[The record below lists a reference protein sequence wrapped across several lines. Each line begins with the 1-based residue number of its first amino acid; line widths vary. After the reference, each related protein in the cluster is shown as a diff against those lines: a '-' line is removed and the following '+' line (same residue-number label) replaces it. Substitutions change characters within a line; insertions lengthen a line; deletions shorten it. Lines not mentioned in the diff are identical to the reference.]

1 MELIYHAAI
10 LYMSIHVVTHNT
22 KTSGIHTCRFEYLLL
37 IYDKLNGRIPCS
49 RETPGSGN
57 YVQKE
62 ISFASDQQYHISFRL
77 PEQTTR
83 YGVSGV
89 GSTSDLYCPLRLL
102 HFLQ

>member
-1 MELIYHAAI
+1 MGFIYHAAI
-10 LYMSIHVVTHNT
+10 LYMSIHVIAYYT

-37 IYDKLNGRIPCS
+37 IYDKLNGPIPCM
-49 RETPGSGN
+49 ETPGSGN

-62 ISFASDQQYHISFRL
+62 ISFASDQQYNISFRL

-89 GSTSDLYCPLRLL
+89 GSTSDLYYPLPLL